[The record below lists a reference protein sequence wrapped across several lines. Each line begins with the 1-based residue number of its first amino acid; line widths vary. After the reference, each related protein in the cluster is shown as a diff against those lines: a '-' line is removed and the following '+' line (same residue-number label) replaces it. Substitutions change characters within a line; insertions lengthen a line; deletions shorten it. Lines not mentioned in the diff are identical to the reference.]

1 MLVKRTISAVAII
14 IFCALVVWA
23 GGWIFTVSL
32 GLILAT
38 AAWEYAH
45 MFTQGGYAPAKR
57 PLMAAA
63 FLIAVA
69 GHFQDPHLALGAF
82 GLAFMLISAYHV
94 LTYPARAGTAGLD
107 LAISLGGLVFVAFPG
122 IAIAGLRQLP
132 DGMYWT
138 LIVLAPAGISDIG
151 AFLTG
156 SAFGRTRMSPL
167 LSPNKTLE
175 GYIGG
180 ILSAIL
186 TGWAMAALAVRAGAP
201 ISVWQGLLIGA
212 LVGVFCPLGD
222 LAKSLFKRQ
231 FDLKDTGDLIPGHGG
246 MLDRIDTALWAG
258 MIGYHVIIALLI

>member
-23 GGWIFTVSL
+23 GGWIFTVGL

-45 MFTQGGYAPAKR
+45 MFTLGGYAPAKH
-57 PLMAAA
+57 PLMAAS

-69 GHFQDPHLALGAF
+69 GHFQDSHLALGAF
-82 GLAFMLISAYHV
+82 GLAFMLISTYHV
-94 LTYPARAGTAGLD
+94 LAYPSHTGTAGLD

-122 IAIAGLRQLP
+122 IAIAGLRLLP

-151 AFLTG
+151 AFLAG
-156 SAFGRTRMSPL
+156 SALGRTRMSPL

-175 GYIGG
+175 GYFGG

-186 TGWAMAALAVRAGAP
+186 TGWAMAALAVRAGASV
-201 ISVWQGLLIGA
+201 SVWQGFLVGA

-231 FDLKDTGDLIPGHGG
+231 FNLKDTGDLIPGHGG

-258 MIGYHVIIALLI
+258 MIGYHVIIALLT

>member
-1 MLVKRTISAVAII
+1 MLVKRTISAVVII
-14 IFCALVVWA
+14 IFCALMVWA
-23 GGWIFTVSL
+23 GGWVFTVGL
-32 GLILAT
+32 GLILAS

-63 FLIAVA
+63 FLIAVVA
-69 GHFQDPHLALGAF
+69 HLQDPYLALGAF
-82 GLAFMLISAYHV
+82 GLAFMLISAFHV
-94 LTYPARAGTAGLD
+94 LTYPAHTRTAGLD
-107 LAISLGGLVFVAFPG
+107 LAISLGGLVFIAFPG

-151 AFLTG
+151 AFLAG
-156 SAFGRTRMSPL
+156 SAFGRIKISPQ
-167 LSPNKTLE
+167 LSPKKTLE
-175 GYIGG
+175 GYFGG

-186 TGWAMAALAVRAGAP
+186 TGWAMAALAAGSGAS
-201 ISVWQGLLIGA
+201 ISAWHGALIGA

-258 MIGYHVIIALLI
+258 MIGYHMIIALWL